1 MEEKSIISVKEF
13 TFKRKTYETFMH
25 RLSISDN
32 SLSTELAY
40 ARTLASTYEI
50 TTTAIHSVYNF

>member
-1 MEEKSIISVKEF
+1 
-13 TFKRKTYETFMH
+13 MH

-40 ARTLASTYEI
+40 ARTLASTYEV
-50 TTTAIHSVYNF
+50 TTTALKTTYNF